1 MKKDFSLE
9 EKLAAIKLVE
19 QGHSARSVSRK
30 LHLNRNNLY
39 EWLAA
44 YSDMGIC
51 GLKPKRKKKKKKF
64 HMKKNA
70 RLFVNI
76 MKLN

>member
-30 LHLNRNNLY
+30 LIIYMNG
-39 EWLAA
+39 WLH
-44 YSDMGIC
+44 IVIWE
-51 GLKPKRKKKKKKF
+51 
-64 HMKKNA
+64 
-70 RLFVNI
+70 FVV
-76 MKLN
+76 